1 MYLVVFIHG
10 SWRSLASIAFTW
22 AGVVPSVKY
31 KSMLLLSI
39 KCLLKPWKPT
49 NENPSNPNMNITAD
63 NEIMLGQALGFLLL
77 FVILLYLMR
86 RCDEFR
92 VVKIESYPHPWIL
105 IKPYAVKTFSGFLR
119 FGFGWIVVDVLG
131 VC

>member
-1 MYLVVFIHG
+1 
-10 SWRSLASIAFTW
+10 
-22 AGVVPSVKY
+22 
-31 KSMLLLSI
+31 MLLLSI

-86 RCDEFR
+86 RCDEFG

-105 IKPYAVKTFSGFLR
+105 TKPCAMKTFGGFLR
-119 FGFGWIVVDVLG
+119 FVFGWIFVDVLG

>member
-1 MYLVVFIHG
+1 
-10 SWRSLASIAFTW
+10 
-22 AGVVPSVKY
+22 
-31 KSMLLLSI
+31 MLLLSI

-49 NENPSNPNMNITAD
+49 KENPSNPNMNITAD

-77 FVILLYLMR
+77 FVILLNLMR
-86 RCDEFR
+86 RCDEFG

-105 IKPYAVKTFSGFLR
+105 IKPHAMKTFGGFLR
-119 FGFGWIVVDVLG
+119 FVFGWIFVDVLG